1 IPNTLNPFAYI
12 TTLFNGKE
20 FDTFSYMGNDLLN
33 QYESGDLT
41 EHEIVNQLFSPWEQ
55 IDQSQHPLLA
65 QILQTASGGVATPQ
79 VGTGSGGSYDQS
91 SWDGREHDP
100 SRRKR

>member
-1 IPNTLNPFAYI
+1 MKISCLNILFENKQNGSFA
-12 TTLFNGKE
+12 
-20 FDTFSYMGNDLLN
+20 YMGNDLLK
-33 QYESGDLT
+33 QYEDGELT
-41 EHEIVNQLFSPWEQ
+41 EQEIVNQLFSPFEP

-65 QILQTASGGVATPQ
+65 QMLQTASGGVATPQ

-100 SRRKR
+100 SRRRR